1 MDLSRF
7 GPNFKRVFLASLFEQ
22 ISFALFVHF
31 PGYLADLGVTE
42 GRIGVLFSVSAVI
55 GLASRPLMGRVLDL
69 VHRRTVLLAAGAM
82 EVGLLMAFL
91 TTSTWGP
98 WLWAVF
104 LVYRVI
110 QMSLFTTMLTYGADS
125 LPMATRTQGLA
136 LFGLAGLGPIAIS
149 GVLGDF
155 VIGISGFDSLF
166 LLAAVMSLASFAT
179 VWTLPTLPVRGQQ
192 PRRSFWKALTQRN
205 LLPLWFATMLFA
217 LGVEALFTFAR
228 TYVDERQI
236 GTAGLLFGVYGVTA
250 AATRI
255 AGGRNYDRL
264 PHRPLLVG
272 ATIVYGFGL
281 GLLAVASG
289 LVTFVSGAA
298 LAGASHGVAFPLL
311 SSEVVNRARV
321 AERGSAMTTFTSI
334 FDVALLLGAPAVG
347 FLIEGFSYTAGFG
360 VTAIVIAAGA
370 GAYTL
375 WDRRLVRSSAPLVA
389 EEVLE

>member
-31 PGYLADLGVTE
+31 PGYLAGLGASE
-42 GRIGVLFSVSAVI
+42 GRIGVLYSVSAVI
-55 GLASRPLMGRVLDL
+55 GLAARPLMGRMLDL

-82 EVGLLMAFL
+82 EVGLLIAFV

-98 WLWAVF
+98 WLWGVF

-149 GVLGDF
+149 GVMGDF
-155 VIGISGFDSLF
+155 VIGVSGFDGLF
-166 LLAAVMSLASFAT
+166 LLAAVMSFASFLT
-179 VWTLPTLPVRGQQ
+179 VWTLPTLPVRGHQ

-264 PHRPLLVG
+264 PHRPVLVG
-272 ATIVYGFGL
+272 STILYGLGL
-281 GLLAVASG
+281 GLLAVAG
-289 LVTFVSGAA
+289 GTVAFVAGAG

-334 FDVALLLGAPAVG
+334 FDVALLFGAPAVG
-347 FLIEGFSYTAGFG
+347 FLIDGFSYTAGFG
-360 VTAIVIAAGA
+360 ATAIVISAGA
-370 GAYTL
+370 VVYSM
-375 WDRRLVRSSAPLVA
+375 WDRRLAASTAPLVA
-389 EEVLE
+389 EELLE

>member
-22 ISFALFVHF
+22 ISFSLFVHF
-31 PGYLADLGVTE
+31 PGYLAGLGVTE
-42 GRIGVLFSVSAVI
+42 GRIGLLYSVSAII
-55 GLASRPLMGRVLDL
+55 GLAARPLMGRVLDM
-69 VHRRTVLLAAGAM
+69 VHRRTVLLVAGAF
-82 EVGLLMAFL
+82 EVGLLILFV
-91 TTSTWGP
+91 TTGSWGP
-98 WLWAVF
+98 WLWVVF

-110 QMSLFTTMLTYGADS
+110 QMALFTTMLTYGADS

-155 VIGISGFDSLF
+155 VIGVAGFNGLF
-166 LLAAVMSLASFAT
+166 LLAAAMSLSSFAT
-179 VWTLPTLPVRGQQ
+179 VWTLPVLPVRGRQ
-192 PRRSFWKALTQRN
+192 PRRSFWKTITQRN
-205 LLPLWFATMLFA
+205 LLPLWFATLLFA

-228 TYVDERQI
+228 TYVDVRQI
-236 GTAGLLFGVYGVTA
+236 GTAGLLFGVYGLTA

-264 PHRPLLVG
+264 PHRPLLVSSTIAYG
-272 ATIVYGFGL
+272 AGL
-281 GLLAVASG
+281 GLFALAESPV
-289 LVTFVSGAA
+289 VFVLAA
-298 LAGASHGVAFPLL
+298 GLAGAAHGIAFPLL

-347 FLIEGFSYTAGFG
+347 FLIEGLNYAVGFG
-360 VTAIVIAAGA
+360 AAAVAIFVGAAI
-370 GAYTL
+370 YNL
-375 WDRRLVRSSAPLVA
+375 WDRRLTETSVPEPA
-389 EEVLE
+389 EELLE

>member
-22 ISFALFVHF
+22 ISFSLFVHF
-31 PGYLADLGVTE
+31 PGYLSGLGATE
-42 GRIGVLFSVSAVI
+42 GLIGVLYSVSAVI
-55 GLASRPLMGRVLDL
+55 GLAARPLMGRVLDL
-69 VHRRTVLLAAGAM
+69 IHRRTVLLVAGSL
-82 EVGLLMAFL
+82 EVGLLVAFV
-91 TTSTWGP
+91 TTSSWGP

-104 LVYRVI
+104 LIYRVI

-136 LFGLAGLGPIAIS
+136 LFGLAGLIPIAV
-149 GVLGDF
+149 GGFAGDF
-155 VIGISGFDSLF
+155 IIGVGGFNALF
-166 LLAAVMSLASFAT
+166 LLAAGMSFSSFLT
-179 VWTLPTLPVRGQQ
+179 VWTLPVLPVRGRE

-217 LGVEALFTFAR
+217 IGVEALFTFAR
-228 TYVDERQI
+228 TYVDVREI
-236 GTAGLLFGVYGVTA
+236 GTAGLLFAAYGLTA

-272 ATIVYGFGL
+272 ATVAYGVGL
-281 GLLAVASG
+281 ALFAIAQSLPVFIAAAAI
-289 LVTFVSGAA
+289 SGAA
-298 LAGASHGVAFPLL
+298 HGVAFPLL

-334 FDVALLLGAPAVG
+334 FDVALLFGAPAVG
-347 FLIEGFSYTAGFG
+347 FLIEGFNYGVGFSAAA
-360 VTAIVIAAGA
+360 TAIFLGSVVYSI
-370 GAYTL
+370 
-375 WDRRLVRSSAPLVA
+375 WDRRLVATSGPLVV
-389 EEVLE
+389 EELLE